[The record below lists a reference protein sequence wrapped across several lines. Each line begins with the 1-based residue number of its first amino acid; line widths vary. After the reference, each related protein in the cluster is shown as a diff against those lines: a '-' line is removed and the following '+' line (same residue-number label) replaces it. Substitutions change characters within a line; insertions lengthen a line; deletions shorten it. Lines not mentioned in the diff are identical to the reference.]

1 MIYKPNFLHIFF
13 ISLFLLLPNEFVI
26 AEDNGVSVF
35 MYHRVGDN
43 KYPSTNV
50 NTKQLESQL
59 LEVKNNN
66 YNILR
71 ASDVIKFINEG
82 IEFKKTLSH
91 LQLMMLTYLFMKM
104 VGHYSEITIYRL
116 HFLYQLI
123 LYQLI

>member
-1 MIYKPNFLHIFF
+1 MTYKPNFIYIFF
-13 ISLFLLLPNEFVI
+13 ISLFLLLPNGFVI

-50 NTKQLESQL
+50 STEQLESQL
-59 LEVKNNN
+59 LEVKKDK

-82 IEFKKTLSH
+82 IEFKKKLCS
-91 LQLMMLTYLFMKM
+91 
-104 VGHYSEITIYRL
+104 IYN
-116 HFLYQLI
+116 
-123 LYQLI
+123 

>member
-1 MIYKPNFLHIFF
+1 
-13 ISLFLLLPNEFVI
+13 
-26 AEDNGVSVF
+26 

-123 LYQLI
+123 